1 MDELTIWRQPHGG
14 TVIKS
19 SLTGDLVE
27 ILDYFNP
34 YQKEI
39 AARRE
44 VLERGGILRSRAV
57 MTEPFMAAKNKA
69 FKSRDRGAKK
79 WIPAEMKM
87 PRGKTPALYVP
98 DEMLMG
104 QGFLFDVDNVPGGV
118 HVNQVLAGMRRK
130 GTPVYGESL
139 TTSQLVENPHNL
151 EDIEGWYMI
160 FMEEEDLYQ
169 SGRVR
174 RKGVRRV
181 VNV

>member
-1 MDELTIWRQPHGG
+1 MDGLTIWNQPHGG

-27 ILDYFNP
+27 ILDYSNP

-39 AARRE
+39 AARRD
-44 VLERGGILRSRAV
+44 VLERGGRLRSGSV
-57 MTEPFMAAKNKA
+57 MTEPFMAEKNKS
-69 FKSRDRGAKK
+69 FKSRDQGSKK
-79 WIPAEMKM
+79 WLPARMKM
-87 PRGKTPALYVP
+87 PRGTTPVLYVP
-98 DEMLMG
+98 DDVLTG

-118 HVNQVLAGMRRK
+118 YVNQVLAGMRRR
-130 GTPVYGESL
+130 GTPVYGELL

-151 EDIEGWYMI
+151 EDIEGWYMV
-160 FMEEEDLYQ
+160 FVEAEDLYQ